1 MICGTLC
8 SPLRLR
14 ECEIY
19 VLSHQHPTLLV
30 FPQGPPSI
38 MLENSA
44 NTTFN
49 VSGVH
54 SQEEVSITIY
64 DGIST
69 FAIPGVE
76 TRIVLIGIVVA
87 SQAE

>member
-1 MICGTLC
+1 
-8 SPLRLR
+8 
-14 ECEIY
+14 
-19 VLSHQHPTLLV
+19 
-30 FPQGPPSI
+30 